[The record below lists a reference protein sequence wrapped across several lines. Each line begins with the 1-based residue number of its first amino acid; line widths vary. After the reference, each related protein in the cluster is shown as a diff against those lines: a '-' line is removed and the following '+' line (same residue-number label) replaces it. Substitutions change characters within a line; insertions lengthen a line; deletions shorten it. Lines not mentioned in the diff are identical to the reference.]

1 MKLVIDS
8 SILIDHLRGG
18 TKWQDFLNEVPRS
31 AGLFLPVIVIF
42 ELFSGKSTK
51 KASVTKQISNLLKEF
66 TYIEFSETIAIKA
79 GQLSRDIGYH
89 IDPTDY
95 IIAASALDIGGTVVT
110 LNKKHFEQIPGLN
123 LFELP
128 HATV

>member
-8 SILIDHLRGG
+8 SILIDYLRGG
-18 TKWQDFLNEVPRS
+18 TKWQKFLSEVPRN
-31 AGLFLPVIVIF
+31 AELFLPVIVIF

-51 KASVTKQISNLLKEF
+51 KSSITKMVLNLLKQF
-66 TYIEFSETIAIKA
+66 TYIEINEAIAIKA
-79 GQLSRDIGYH
+79 GHLSRDIGYH

-110 LNKKHFEQIPGLN
+110 LNRKHFEQIPGLD
-123 LFELP
+123 LYSLP
-128 HATV
+128 

>member
-8 SILIDHLRGG
+8 SILIDYLRGG
-18 TKWQDFLNEVPRS
+18 TKWQDFLNEVPRN
-31 AGLFLPVIVIF
+31 AELFLPVIVIF

-51 KASVTKQISNLLKEF
+51 KTSVTKQISGLIKEF
-66 TYIEFSETIAIKA
+66 IYIEFSDTIAVKA

-95 IIAASALDIGGTVVT
+95 IIAASALDLGATVVT
-110 LNKKHFEQIPGLN
+110 LNKKHFSQIPGLP
-123 LFELP
+123 LFDLP
-128 HATV
+128 